1 MQSRTLVRRYPLRD
15 GTLVTFDNE
24 AAYEALLTALTQ
36 LLDEERDAIAGPSLV
51 IDVGPRALGTDQIL
65 DLEALIRRS
74 LGPRVL
80 QIVSGEAADI
90 LREDSTT
97 GVVGEGTE
105 AEADA
110 AAAAAAPA
118 GHQAAGAPVPA
129 GTPAG
134 LASPAVLLRRTI
146 RSGQRVTYDG
156 SIVILGDVNPGG
168 EVIATGD
175 IIVLGTLRG
184 LAHAGARSRDRG
196 RIVALRLEP
205 TQLRIGDCIGRAP
218 DQPPRSELCPEVAY
232 VAEDGIVVEPLLG
245 RADRLAR
252 LAGL

>member
-1 MQSRTLVRRYPLRD
+1 MQTRTLVRRYPLRD
-15 GTLVTFDNE
+15 GTLVTFDDE
-24 AAYEALLTALTQ
+24 APYETVLTALTQ

-51 IDVGPRALGTDQIL
+51 IDIGPRALGTDQIL

-90 LREDSTT
+90 LREDSST
-97 GVVGEGTE
+97 GFVGEVAESDRE
-105 AEADA
+105 AAD
-110 AAAAAAPA
+110 AAAPA
-118 GHQAAGAPVPA
+118 GAPAPGAPVPA
-129 GTPAG
+129 RTPACRETH
-134 LASPAVLLRRTI
+134 AVVLRRTV
-146 RSGQRVTYDG
+146 RSGQRITYDG

-175 IIVLGTLRG
+175 VIVLGALRG
-184 LAHAGARSRDRG
+184 LAHAGARSRDQG